1 MPRLKNKVKGV
12 GLKFKSIHQKSLLLD
27 GGEQRIPFTVP
38 GGRGSMQ
45 TSGLISGASQRE
57 KKPLPIGSRE
67 KFRAIGF
74 IEGQGKPKSREST
87 SMVIES
93 ATTNLKTHQN
103 QMSMHQ
109 KDAPYGDH
117 NPDRSNEKQAP
128 NIGEDLRGVGSN
140 EVPKY
145 LPLTGSGS
153 GYRTGRKRRLDCGDE
168 SAQGSEIC

>member
-1 MPRLKNKVKGV
+1 MPRLKNKVKGA

-74 IEGQGKPKSREST
+74 IEGQGKPKSRESA

-93 ATTNLKTHQN
+93 ATTKAVQN
-103 QMSMHQ
+103 QMSLLQ
-109 KDAPYGDH
+109 KDEPYGDH
-117 NPDRSNEKQAP
+117 NPDRSKEMQAP
-128 NIGEDLRGVGSN
+128 NIEKDFRGVGSN
-140 EVPKY
+140 KVPKY

-153 GYRTGRKRRLDCGDE
+153 GYRTGRKSRLDCGDE